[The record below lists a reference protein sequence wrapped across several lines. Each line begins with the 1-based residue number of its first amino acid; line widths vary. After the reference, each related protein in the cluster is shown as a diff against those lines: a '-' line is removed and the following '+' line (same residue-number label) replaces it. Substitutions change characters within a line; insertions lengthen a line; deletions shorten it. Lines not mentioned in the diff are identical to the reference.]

1 LNPVYLCRCHKC
13 TNNRSQSRRC
23 KRNKT
28 CIKSTYEIQ
37 YTLQQEIQ
45 YTLQQEIC
53 QDLDIMRKYTG
64 NNKKQQVKLMRQ
76 LVNLHIHLQLIM
88 ISPVIT
94 IKLYSNASN
103 YYTLF
108 VHYEN
113 KYVIWNNYIQ
123 ENKYPHKM
131 FVKLTNAFLK
141 TCRYVNFW
149 LTNLSILSLP
159 GENYSQNSSD
169 ALKVI
174 SYTCSLQ

>member
-1 LNPVYLCRCHKC
+1 LNPVYLCRCLKC

-88 ISPVIT
+88 ISPVII
-94 IKLYSNASN
+94 IKLYSNASY
-103 YYTLF
+103 YYTLCITEINMLSEIYLRYTF
-108 VHYEN
+108 KPKYTNVIEN
-113 KYVIWNNYIQ
+113 NI
-123 ENKYPHKM
+123 
-131 FVKLTNAFLK
+131 
-141 TCRYVNFW
+141 
-149 LTNLSILSLP
+149 
-159 GENYSQNSSD
+159 YSVLINP
-169 ALKVI
+169 I
-174 SYTCSLQ
+174 S

>member
-1 LNPVYLCRCHKC
+1 MNPVYLCRCHKC

-28 CIKSTYEIQ
+28 CIKSTY
-37 YTLQQEIQ
+37 EIQ

-94 IKLYSNASN
+94 IKLYSNASY
-103 YYTLF
+103 YYTLCITEINMLSEIYLRYTF
-108 VHYEN
+108 KPKYTNVIEN
-113 KYVIWNNYIQ
+113 NI
-123 ENKYPHKM
+123 
-131 FVKLTNAFLK
+131 
-141 TCRYVNFW
+141 
-149 LTNLSILSLP
+149 
-159 GENYSQNSSD
+159 YSVLINP
-169 ALKVI
+169 I
-174 SYTCSLQ
+174 S